1 MINPAHNVFNKLP
14 IAIRG
19 YLEVTIKLFS
29 LGFIFT
35 LLNYCVMG
43 KTTHLR
49 FIAYSSSIL
58 LSASLILSLPLLIG
72 YFLSGKHFLKIVSAI
87 SNLISIL
94 IVSVFVLSVFAPA
107 QFGLLDGTELNRQF
121 SNEQHIYD
129 ALRFS
134 GCVLAAAL
142 LFIFFKNQFRRI
154 GNLMVVFAIVY
165 VAIFAV
171 KAGTVA
177 SGKIKQLPDIISH
190 CPGKHGVSTFQ
201 IHLQRLSSWD
211 FLGKDKNIIFIL
223 LDSFQGSILEAFI
236 KKNDAIIDDFQG
248 FTAYTKAISPFPSTI
263 FSFPVILSG
272 KFYNDTFNDFC
283 DVYMAAHKDSFILDA
298 EHSGFDVK
306 TVPYSSSDTYHF
318 GNAKQYILDN
328 NDSITIDM
336 LYGALK
342 DASARILPISAAQLI
357 LRSFPAMAD
366 PFGNI
371 YHKRKSD
378 FFLKSLIDNIRIGE
392 SSKALFAMHS
402 YVTHAPILWNSS
414 GRERRNIVAVNSKY
428 ALDELKYILGQ
439 LAGLWDRLKRLGV
452 YDKSLIIIAGDHG
465 TFGYFKQIYEN
476 MDYDPSTKGLNW
488 RPVAMHNPA
497 VMIKPPYR
505 KSNMEIHWGAVSLAD
520 LRNIINS
527 YLVSDDWQKLANNK
541 KMLDFSQHRKNVVYL
556 TSKNVLLNYRKS
568 QNFTKV
574 EFDGNVSKLPAV
586 FENTFPSPSYE
597 LGQTALVNGESPYL
611 RRGWRSEE
619 TGAWADERKAYIKFE
634 HHDNTPSDLIMKI
647 EAHALVT
654 KKFPRQRVMVYFND
668 IKIGELVFL
677 YSKSHQGKTV
687 FKLNISPDVFNR
699 QGPNKTITFESL
711 DLISPTATGLWK
723 GEYKLSLFLYQFS
736 IYPR

>member
-1 MINPAHNVFNKLP
+1 MINPARNVFNKLP
-14 IAIRG
+14 TAIRG
-19 YLEVTIKLFS
+19 YLEVAIKLFS

-35 LLNYCVMG
+35 LLNYCIMG
-43 KTTHLR
+43 KTTHLQ
-49 FIAYSSSIL
+49 FIAYSTSIL
-58 LSASLILSLPLLIG
+58 LSASLILSLPVLVG
-72 YFLSGKHFLKIVSAI
+72 YFLSGNHFLKIVSAI
-87 SNLISIL
+87 SYLISML

-134 GCVLAAAL
+134 GCVLAAVL
-142 LFIFFKNQFRRI
+142 LSIFFKNQFRRI

-248 FTAYTKAISPFPSTI
+248 FTAYTKAISPFPSTS

-283 DVYMAAHKDSFILDA
+283 DVWMAAHKDSFILDA

-306 TVPYSSSDTYHF
+306 TVPYSSSDTMHF

-357 LRSFPAMAD
+357 LRTFPTMAD
-366 PFGNI
+366 PHGNI
-371 YHKRKSD
+371 YNKRKSD
-378 FFLKSLIDNIRIGE
+378 YFLKSLIDNIQIGE

-402 YVTHAPILWNSS
+402 YVTHPPILWNSS

-465 TFGYFKQIYEN
+465 TFGYFKQIYE
-476 MDYDPSTKGLNW
+476 
-488 RPVAMHNPA
+488 
-497 VMIKPPYR
+497 
-505 KSNMEIHWGAVSLAD
+505 KS
-520 LRNIINS
+520 
-527 YLVSDDWQKLANNK
+527 
-541 KMLDFSQHRKNVVYL
+541 
-556 TSKNVLLNYRKS
+556 
-568 QNFTKV
+568 
-574 EFDGNVSKLPAV
+574 
-586 FENTFPSPSYE
+586 
-597 LGQTALVNGESPYL
+597 
-611 RRGWRSEE
+611 
-619 TGAWADERKAYIKFE
+619 
-634 HHDNTPSDLIMKI
+634 
-647 EAHALVT
+647 
-654 KKFPRQRVMVYFND
+654 
-668 IKIGELVFL
+668 
-677 YSKSHQGKTV
+677 
-687 FKLNISPDVFNR
+687 
-699 QGPNKTITFESL
+699 
-711 DLISPTATGLWK
+711 
-723 GEYKLSLFLYQFS
+723 
-736 IYPR
+736 